1 MKEATIGLLAGIAII
16 ALLGGW
22 LFLINLA
29 SRDSGGLGTAG
40 VLGKGA
46 LQETTGVLG
55 EAAGGFA
62 GAAESS
68 SLQLKACATT
78 LKEAA
83 SQGVNLSELFSDGGG
98 LEPPPLPF

>member
-1 MKEATIGLLAGIAII
+1 MKELTITLLAGTAII

-22 LFLINLA
+22 LFLLNLA
-29 SRDSGGLGTAG
+29 SHDSVGPENAG
-40 VLGKGA
+40 APSGA
-46 LQETTGVLG
+46 LQGSMGVSS
-55 EAAGGFA
+55 EAAGGSA
-62 GAAESS
+62 GDGEPS

-83 SQGVNLSELFSDGGG
+83 LQGVNLSGLFTDGDG